1 MNTIYKNESFILF
14 NCILIIIL
22 FYFLY
27 YAYIFLSKYLYKYK
41 KYNLYN
47 IKIEKFGSNSKRS
60 KMIKIYKGDNILDPD
75 EIIYNSNYNVNDPDS
90 TYGKDPD
97 S

>member
-1 MNTIYKNESFILF
+1 
-14 NCILIIIL
+14 
-22 FYFLY
+22 
-27 YAYIFLSKYLYKYK
+27 
-41 KYNLYN
+41 
-47 IKIEKFGSNSKRS
+47 
-60 KMIKIYKGDNILDPD
+60 MIKIYRGDDILDPD